1 MKLAAHVVLPHSWF
15 CNTTGAAIPL
25 QQSRFCD
32 IARKRKIGF
41 ATRLHYHGRVHCNRV
56 LPAKR
61 FCVSTSCRSPYSV
74 ADMKFAAPVVLP
86 HSWFCSTAGAATL
99 PKKLTIGFA
108 TLLHKPGMPQTSW
121 LELQSL
127 VLRVTRSTC
136 RWISTA
142 RGGMIPFDGNVN
154 AIGLRLHRTFRIHVV
169 LPYLPRASYVVQ
181 SVHISGDCNLCR
193 RAIETWS

>member
-1 MKLAAHVVLPHSWF
+1 MHCNQVFLTKRFWNSTSCRSTCSVAGMKLAAHVVLPHSWF

-86 HSWFCSTAGAATL
+86 HSWFCNTAGAATL
-99 PKKLTIGFA
+99 PKNGRSVLQHYFTS
-108 TLLHKPGMPQTSW
+108 PG
-121 LELQSL
+121 
-127 VLRVTRSTC
+127 C
-136 RWISTA
+136 
-142 RGGMIPFDGNVN
+142 
-154 AIGLRLHRTFRIHVV
+154 HRH
-169 LPYLPRASYVVQ
+169 L
-181 SVHISGDCNLCR
+181 G
-193 RAIETWS
+193 